1 MVAAARAFVI
11 NPFGDQYPD
20 DDSTKTVVL
29 QAEGLAADYPDDRHV
44 RLHWVNGTAEDGSH
58 YAQVIHLTGG
68 PGTYQFHTPQVKLQ
82 SQRSLELNTFYVLGQ
97 YTRVQRDQI
106 VALAKAVKFNK
117 KSRVNNCQ
125 TWMRSLLMAM
135 VDGGLLSVDVFNKV
149 DADVPLKKEL
159 PEDVA

>member
-29 QAEGLAADYPDDRHV
+29 QAEGLTAEYPDDRHV
-44 RLHWVNGTAEDGSH
+44 LLHWLNGMAEDGSH

-82 SQRSLELNTFYVLGQ
+82 SERSLELNTFYVLGQ

-125 TWMRSLLMAM
+125 TWMRSLLMDM
-135 VDGGLLSVDVFNKV
+135 VNNESCSRTPGRCCLGGSGL
-149 DADVPLKKEL
+149 
-159 PEDVA
+159 